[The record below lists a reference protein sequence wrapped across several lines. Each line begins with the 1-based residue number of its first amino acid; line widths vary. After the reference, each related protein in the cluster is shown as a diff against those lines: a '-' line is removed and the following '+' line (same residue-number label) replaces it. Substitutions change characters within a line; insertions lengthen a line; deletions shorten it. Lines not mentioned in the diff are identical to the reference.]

1 MENQNDIYDF
11 LINEEDETMLLIY
24 ERDGE
29 PTEPKFEINA
39 KNSEAVL
46 YRNKEDEIILSEIP
60 DEVIDSLVDADS
72 LLVCELTK
80 TENEDETEVA
90 FAYEADIL
98 D

>member
-1 MENQNDIYDF
+1 MENQNDVYDF
-11 LINEEDETMLLIY
+11 VINEEDETMLLIY
-24 ERDGE
+24 QRDGE
-29 PTEPKFEINA
+29 PSEPKFELNS

-46 YRNKEDEIILSEIP
+46 YRNKDDEIILSDIP
-60 DEVIDSLVDADS
+60 DEVIDSLIEVDS

-80 TENEDETEVA
+80 AENEDETEVA